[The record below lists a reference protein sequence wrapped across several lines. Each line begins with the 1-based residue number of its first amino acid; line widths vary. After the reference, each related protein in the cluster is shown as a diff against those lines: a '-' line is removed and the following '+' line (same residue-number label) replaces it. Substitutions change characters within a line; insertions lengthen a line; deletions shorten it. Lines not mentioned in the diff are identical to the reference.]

1 MAKNTSPKR
10 GDSKATKDE
19 SSGTAVLIAKPTIA
33 KGNGTHE
40 SIYDDGVKEIVAL
53 SENDTYARKVDNGPL
68 SEARGKDVWQI
79 HTSLRAINQLGLSVD
94 KHSSTL
100 KTAAST
106 IDEHLHADTVAVTQ
120 LVERHGTNLSRRVGE
135 ATSTIEE
142 RIGQFQSAVKASF
155 DKLSRATAGTEENL
169 RTQTDSFSKAVEE
182 LLLNVQND
190 LDKKIMEFR
199 DESTRLMDKRFNQID
214 VTFASVRADQEVIKA
229 LLTDIIKDRMGRS
242 EPRVK

>member
-1 MAKNTSPKR
+1 MAKTASPKKS
-10 GDSKATKDE
+10 DSKATKDE
-19 SSGTAVLIAKPTIA
+19 SNATAVLIAKPTIA
-33 KGNGTHE
+33 KGNGSHE

-68 SEARGKDVWQI
+68 SEARGKDVWQL
-79 HTSLRAINQLGLSVD
+79 HTSLRAVNQLGLSVD
-94 KHSSTL
+94 KHASSL

-106 IDEHLHADTVAVTQ
+106 IDEHLHADTVAITG
-120 LVERHGTNLSRRVGE
+120 LVERHGSNLSRRIHDAQANV
-135 ATSTIEE
+135 EE
-142 RIGQFQSAVKASF
+142 RIGQFQAAVKASF

-190 LDKKIMEFR
+190 LDKKILEFR
-199 DESTRLMDKRFNQID
+199 DESTRLMDKRFNQVD
-214 VTFASVRADQEVIKA
+214 VTFAAVRADQEVIKA